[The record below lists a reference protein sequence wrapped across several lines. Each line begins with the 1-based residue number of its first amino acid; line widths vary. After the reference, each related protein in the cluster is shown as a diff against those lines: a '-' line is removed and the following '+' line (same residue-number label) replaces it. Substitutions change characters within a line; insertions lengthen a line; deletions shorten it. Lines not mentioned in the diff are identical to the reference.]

1 LHAEAFAHTPPRRLL
16 IAARFDDL
24 LSCKPE
30 RESTR
35 GRVCRARPSLAR
47 HAARCARNR
56 RESAVDQQQAPDW
69 RRKISDHIAYAL
81 LVYTSFQ
88 IFLTMTA
95 LRLSAGSLLPYLA
108 LVVLVAVIPACRRV
122 ERRWPA

>member
-1 LHAEAFAHTPPRRLL
+1 
-16 IAARFDDL
+16 
-24 LSCKPE
+24 
-30 RESTR
+30 
-35 GRVCRARPSLAR
+35 V
-47 HAARCARNR
+47 CARNR

-108 LVVLVAVIPACRRV
+108 LVVLVAAVIPACRRV
-122 ERRWPA
+122 ERRWAGLSDSEAADRPRARFPA